1 MATKKQVKESKVI
14 HSKYEPDFI
23 AFDLIKRI
31 CYVIEVK
38 DGDQFDTKKASGEH
52 ETLHNFTNDISQ
64 AMPFSFRIY
73 LCSFNANTR
82 KEIYDG
88 LKHRF
93 SMDEVLTGRELC
105 ELFGISYDDIVK
117 IRSGDQKSNLKYF
130 VITLL
135 KIDKIRKMISKNLK
149 GQKL

>member
-1 MATKKQVKESKVI
+1 
-14 HSKYEPDFI
+14 
-23 AFDLIKRI
+23 
-31 CYVIEVK
+31 
-38 DGDQFDTKKASGEH
+38 
-52 ETLHNFTNDISQ
+52 
-64 AMPFSFRIY
+64 
-73 LCSFNANTR
+73 
-82 KEIYDG
+82 
-88 LKHRF
+88 
-93 SMDEVLTGRELC
+93 MDEVLTGRELC